1 MLRANPRGIE
11 TPRRQKR
18 RAMNWPTRRRAGG
31 SGFIVCL
38 CFSVSLCLCGSSP
51 ARAELDPGLQKPYE
65 LHVVLH
71 VAEHRALTP
80 TFQEQVQRQL
90 RDHLRLALGKL
101 ANVTIL
107 RTHPRLAEVRSRG
120 LQQALDGWTDLSGVK
135 THFVLIDYRDGR
147 YELQARQHDGI
158 SGLASP
164 VVRRDATSDRRL
176 VARKA
181 ALLVDYDFGLVGTV
195 ARGADGKAQLAIWG
209 GDLGV
214 PLGRWLRD
222 GDVFTVARIT
232 REGDRQRATRLD
244 WALLQVRGEPSHG
257 ICRCRFVT
265 RFQENQLTEGGSV
278 LGYRCLKLTTTTAPL
293 RLRLLEDGAQG
304 AVPLSGM
311 QVRVG
316 SSDFDAPDA
325 LKLAS
330 GPEGLAVTPE
340 PVAQV
345 AFVQVFS
352 GPKERARFPV
362 AIVDDRTLVCRL
374 RANPEADAQGQ
385 LELRRDRWVRRIYDL
400 LLADA
405 NRVQYLNDRLK
416 AAREEALT
424 VAQAGVKGLG
434 EEITSL
440 KEEGAQL
447 REAADKLG
455 KGPLDLTEGE
465 QRLAELDK
473 RRKTLEHF
481 QASLENALKQETS
494 EQAKTLRTLLEQ
506 ARLLESQAE
515 FEQAL
520 ALYRK
525 VLRESPDQPKVK
537 AYLDKLEQAWK
548 VTSRE
553 HQQARDFI
561 YHEWSNKLD
570 TAGLKAALP
579 KAREALAVCLKA
591 GDRLTPQK
599 LLQADLAHVA
609 ALKQRLDV
617 LRQRESE
624 DNRNEARTIG
634 QLSEELGRLHHDA
647 AAAVGK
653 KDAPGS

>member
-1 MLRANPRGIE
+1 
-11 TPRRQKR
+11 
-18 RAMNWPTRRRAGG
+18 
-31 SGFIVCL
+31 
-38 CFSVSLCLCGSSP
+38 
-51 ARAELDPGLQKPYE
+51 
-65 LHVVLH
+65 VLH
-71 VAEHRALTP
+71 VAEHRVLTP
-80 TFQEQVQRQL
+80 TFQEQLQRQL

-101 ANVTIL
+101 ADVTIL
-107 RTHPRLAEVRSRG
+107 RTHPRLAEVRARG
-120 LQQALDGWTDLSGVK
+120 LQQALDGWGDLSGVK
-135 THFVLIDYRDGR
+135 THFVLIDFRDGR

-158 SGLASP
+158 SGLSSP
-164 VVRRDATSDRRL
+164 VVRRDGTNDRRL

-181 ALLVDYDFGLVGTV
+181 ALLVDQDFGLAGTV
-195 ARGADGKAQLAIWG
+195 VRGGDGKARLAIWG
-209 GDLGV
+209 GELGV
-214 PLGRWLRD
+214 PLGRWVRP
-222 GDVFTVARIT
+222 GDVFAVARIT

-244 WALLQVRGEPSHG
+244 WALLQVDEPSHG
-257 ICRCRFVT
+257 ICRCRFFT

-278 LGYRCLKLTTTTAPL
+278 LGYRCLKLATITTPL

-304 AVPLSGM
+304 AVPLPGM
-311 QVRVG
+311 QVRVS

-330 GPEGLAVTPE
+330 GADGLVVTPE
-340 PVAQV
+340 PVAHV

-362 AIVDDRTLVCRL
+362 AMVDDRTLVCRL
-374 RANPEADAQGQ
+374 RANPEADSQGQ

-416 AAREEALT
+416 TVREEALT
-424 VAQAGVKGLG
+424 VAQAGAKGLAEDIASL
-434 EEITSL
+434 EE
-440 KEEGAQL
+440 ERRQL
-447 REAADKLG
+447 REASDKLG
-455 KGPLDLTEGE
+455 KGPLDLREGD
-465 QRLAELDK
+465 QRLAELRK
-473 RRKTLEHF
+473 RRETLEHF
-481 QASLENALKQETS
+481 QANLENALKQEGS

-515 FEQAL
+515 FEHAL

-525 VLRESPDQPKVK
+525 VLRESADQPKVK

-548 VTSRE
+548 VTSPA

-570 TAGLKAALP
+570 TAGLKAELP

-609 ALKQRLDV
+609 ALKGRLEV
-617 LRQRESE
+617 LRQRDSE

-634 QLSEELGRLHHDA
+634 QLAEDLGRLHRDA
-647 AAAVGK
+647 AAAVGM
-653 KDAPGS
+653 KDAAGP